1 MSYLTI
7 SCFFFLTGITRE
19 TADDLLVEA
28 ARAGI
33 RSILVLRGDPPPTA
47 GGKWEPTPK
56 GFANAT
62 ELVSHVRSKHGS
74 FFSIAVAGHPL
85 GHPSSAT
92 RAVELTHLKAKV
104 DAGAD
109 YIITQMFFEAAQYT
123 SYVRECRGAGITC
136 PIVPGILMV
145 PPSVPL
151 LRQVIA
157 HCRVPEPTAL
167 VAAMVAAGED
177 SEAIRVA
184 GRVYMEGV
192 CREILRGDS
201 DAAAPGI
208 YIYTMNL
215 EKSARELVANLELK
229 GLNQPED
236 ATAQR
241 PLPFARPR
249 DNEKVRPIFWASNPV
264 SFLARTRG
272 WVNDM
277 PQTARELVLEALPA
291 FDDEA
296 HTGGAAENAQ
306 RVVYSYHS
314 IVARR
319 MGSKAERRSMWG
331 ECLNSDD
338 DVFDVFER
346 FVRGYVPRLPWCEGM
361 EKVKETLL

>member
-1 MSYLTI
+1 
-7 SCFFFLTGITRE
+7 
-19 TADDLLVEA
+19 
-28 ARAGI
+28 
-33 RSILVLRGDPPPTA
+33 
-47 GGKWEPTPK
+47 
-56 GFANAT
+56 
-62 ELVSHVRSKHGS
+62 
-74 FFSIAVAGHPL
+74 
-85 GHPSSAT
+85 
-92 RAVELTHLKAKV
+92 
-104 DAGAD
+104 
-109 YIITQMFFEAAQYT
+109 
-123 SYVRECRGAGITC
+123 
-136 PIVPGILMV
+136 
-145 PPSVPL
+145 
-151 LRQVIA
+151 
-157 HCRVPEPTAL
+157 
-167 VAAMVAAGED
+167 MVAAGED

-236 ATAQR
+236 ATVKR

-272 WVNDM
+272 WMNDM

-296 HTGGAAENAQ
+296 PGGAAENAQ

-331 ECLNSDD
+331 ESLTSED

-346 FVRGYVPRLPWCEGM
+346 FVRGHVPRLPWCEGM
-361 EKVKETLL
+361 EKVKEAYSKAQRDLF